1 MNPQLLKF
9 MFENHTIDGS
19 HISIGDNEEILK
31 ETVKRID
38 EHQSAD
44 VDVMVNQL
52 IESDLIE
59 KIARALVMGD
69 DLEIVCVL
77 MDLEKLAKANLEELI
92 FDLLRAA

>member
-1 MNPQLLKF
+1 

-44 VDVMVNQL
+44 VDVMVNQI

-69 DLEIVCVL
+69 DLETVCVL